1 MGEITKCLDE
11 LFEKDKSQSAFAACD
26 AFTSYRWSCDT
37 SIQDYIVEFNL
48 KYNKIKTH
56 HMELPDAVL
65 AYYLLKCAN
74 LSEEHSN
81 ICKATC
87 SDLTYKNMRSQIEKV
102 TADLSSTTG
111 CQSDYHVQPQYCIF
125 EGNEGLQDYEYEEYY
140 EPYPVQSAA
149 DSGHQ
154 LRPETSSHPEGAH
167 TVLYQQQ
174 WQGQSHDTYGA
185 NRNPRASYRTP
196 GLSAG
201 LRQNPPDEFG
211 APSKCSFCR
220 SIYHWIQRCPDAQR
234 SGYTP
239 SRRGSRRPYRGRGS
253 FRGGRGYSSGTPTI

>member
-1 MGEITKCLDE
+1 MSRLLHPDLTPWWSFLLADGAHHKKPHSPTHPGVEEITKCLDE
-11 LFEKDKSQSAFAACD
+11 LFKDKSQSAFAAYD
-26 AFTSYRWSCDT
+26 AFTSYRRSRDT

-48 KYNKIKTH
+48 KYKINIH
-56 HMELPDAVL
+56 HMKLPDAVL

-125 EGNEGLQDYEYEEYY
+125 EGNEGLQDFEYEEYY

-154 LRPETSSHPEGAH
+154 LRPETSSHPHRVVSTAVAR
-167 TVLYQQQ
+167 TVTWYIGCQ
-174 WQGQSHDTYGA
+174 
-185 NRNPRASYRTP
+185 
-196 GLSAG
+196 
-201 LRQNPPDEFG
+201 
-211 APSKCSFCR
+211 
-220 SIYHWIQRCPDAQR
+220 
-234 SGYTP
+234 
-239 SRRGSRRPYRGRGS
+239 
-253 FRGGRGYSSGTPTI
+253 

>member
-1 MGEITKCLDE
+1 MCI
-11 LFEKDKSQSAFAACD
+11 
-26 AFTSYRWSCDT
+26 Y
-37 SIQDYIVEFNL
+37 
-48 KYNKIKTH
+48 
-56 HMELPDAVL
+56 
-65 AYYLLKCAN
+65 

-185 NRNPRASYRTP
+185 NRNKHRQHTTYTYK
-196 GLSAG
+196 LS
-201 LRQNPPDEFG
+201 
-211 APSKCSFCR
+211 
-220 SIYHWIQRCPDAQR
+220 HWILLLWKIK
-234 SGYTP
+234 GYKLMSTCWGKW
-239 SRRGSRRPYRGRGS
+239 SRQETFMNFVGFLLNISWRILSLRKEHLLII
-253 FRGGRGYSSGTPTI
+253 SSEFWNIPTNWDINAIQGCLCTVMIMCFFIVYVNV